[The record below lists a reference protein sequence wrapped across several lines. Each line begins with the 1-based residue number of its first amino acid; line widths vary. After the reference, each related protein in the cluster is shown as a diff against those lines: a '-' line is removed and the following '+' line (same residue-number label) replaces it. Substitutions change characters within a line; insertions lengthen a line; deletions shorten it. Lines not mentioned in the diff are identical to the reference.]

1 LPQTDS
7 GLHFNLFISE
17 DIGFHKPRRE
27 FFDAVL
33 HDMGISDPGRAVVVG
48 DTPGSDILGAK
59 NAGLDAVWYN
69 PKGRPARPDLSP
81 VLIAANFDQIENF
94 ILGRG
99 V

>member
-1 LPQTDS
+1 
-7 GLHFNLFISE
+7 
-17 DIGFHKPRRE
+17 
-27 FFDAVL
+27 
-33 HDMGISDPGRAVVVG
+33 MVVG
-48 DTPGSDILGAK
+48 DTLGSDILGAK

>member
-1 LPQTDS
+1 
-7 GLHFNLFISE
+7 
-17 DIGFHKPRRE
+17 
-27 FFDAVL
+27 
-33 HDMGISDPGRAVVVG
+33 MGISAPGRAVVVG
-48 DTPGSDILGAK
+48 DTLGSDILGAK

-81 VLIAANFDQIENF
+81 VLFAANFDQIENF